1 MTIRHRAARAPAQ
14 RPERPAGRVSRLLAG
29 AWGAGL
35 LPEPRLE
42 ADALAPGIEG
52 WRREA
57 LERLLLSLGDEAA
70 LNPLGRTMAW
80 GQLRRAATAARR
92 AEALWA
98 RHPEIGA
105 QRIKRPVIVLGHMR
119 SGTTRIHRLL
129 ACDPRLRHTRFYE
142 SLSPVPGRGPDL
154 RRAGGAAGLVLLQA
168 VNPALA
174 AIHPTSASAPEE
186 EFGLFAPSF
195 FGAHYEAQWRI
206 PGFARWWEGRD
217 RRPVYADFLRLL
229 QTVAWTQGGRGAWLL
244 KVPQFMEDME
254 LVLGLFPDARIVRL
268 RRDPADVVA
277 SSASLAWQQMRVQSD
292 AADKGWI
299 GEEWLRKTLRREA
312 RAAAARRSG
321 PAAAQIEVEY
331 EAVNRD
337 WRGEM
342 GRIYNFL
349 GMALTPAVEARMAA
363 YLARAE
369 RSGFRGHLY
378 DIADFGLDADEVR
391 EAFGRAAE
399 NPL

>member
-1 MTIRHRAARAPAQ
+1 MALILDGA
-14 RPERPAGRVSRLLAG
+14 ERPAGRISRLLAG

-42 ADALAPGIEG
+42 AEVLAPGLDG

-57 LERLLLSLGDEAA
+57 LERLLLSLREEAS
-70 LNPLGRTMAW
+70 LNPLGLTMAW
-80 GQLRRAATAARR
+80 GQLRRAAGIRTR
-92 AEALWA
+92 AERLWA
-98 RHPEIGA
+98 RHPEILS

-119 SGTTRIHRLL
+119 SGTTRIQRLL
-129 ACDPRLRHTRFYE
+129 ACDPRLRYTRFFE
-142 SLSPVPGRGPDL
+142 SMSPVPGRGPDL
-154 RRAGGAAGLVLLQA
+154 RRVGAAAGLAMLRAL
-168 VNPALA
+168 NPALGA
-174 AIHPTSASAPEE
+174 VHPTSASAPEE
-186 EFGLFAPSF
+186 EFGLFAPSY
-195 FGAHYEAQWRI
+195 FGAQYEAQWRV
-206 PGFARWWEGRD
+206 PGFARWWEGQD

-229 QTVAWTQGGRGAWLL
+229 QTVAWAQGGRGAWIL
-244 KVPQFMEDME
+244 KAPQFMEDME

-268 RRDPADVVA
+268 RRDPADIVA
-277 SSASLAWQQMRVQSD
+277 SSASLAWQQMRVQSA
-292 AADKGWI
+292 AADRGWI
-299 GEEWLRKTLRREA
+299 GQEWLRKTLRREA

-321 PAAAQIEVEY
+321 PAAAQILVDY

-342 GRIYNFL
+342 ARIYNFL

-363 YLARAE
+363 FLARAE
-369 RSGFRGHLY
+369 RSGFRGHDY
-378 DIADFGLDADEVR
+378 HIADFGLDAEEVR